1 MTDMLERTSER
12 EQAERSRFGSIWW
25 AGVLIWVGL
34 ALAAEQLESRPT
46 IGDRSEWWPW
56 IFVGVGPWSLAMN
69 VYRTASSRAPAP
81 ATWDW
86 IWTVVFLV
94 LAAEAFV
101 DVEGRLIGPFLL
113 VAGGVALLIRALTR
127 PT

>member
-1 MTDMLERTSER
+1 MTDVRDRTR
-12 EQAERSRFGSIWW
+12 EQEQADRSRLGSIWW
-25 AGVLIWVGL
+25 AGVLIWIGL
-34 ALAAEQLESRPT
+34 VLGAEHLEILPS

-56 IFVGVGPWSLAMN
+56 VFVGVGPWSVVMN
-69 VYRTASSRAPAP
+69 VYRTASIRAPAP

-101 DVEGRLIGPFLL
+101 DVEGRLIGPVLL
-113 VAGGVALLIRALTR
+113 VAVGVALLIRALTR